1 MDAIDAIMWGT
12 IRREDKMKILIVE
25 DERRL
30 AKALR
35 QILLE
40 AGYEAESVHTGDEGL
55 HYAETNMYDLI
66 VLDVMLPGMDGFSV
80 VRALRRQHCRMPVL
94 MLTAKSSVADKVSG
108 LDAGADDYLTKP
120 FDPEELLARIRC
132 LLRRSDH
139 VVADE
144 MTAFDLRLTL
154 STHHLLCGERSIQL
168 SSREFQIMRLMMN
181 NTGRYLSKD
190 ELLLRAWDMATE
202 AGDNCVEAYISF
214 LRKTLVYLKSR
225 AVIATLRKVGYRLE
239 EKS

>member
-1 MDAIDAIMWGT
+1 M
-12 IRREDKMKILIVE
+12 RILIIE

-40 AGYEAESVHTGDEGL
+40 AGYEAETVYAGDEGL
-55 HYAETNMYDLI
+55 HYAGTNAYDLI

-80 VRALRRQHCRMPVL
+80 VRALRQQMSRVPVL

-132 LLRRSDH
+132 LLRRSDN
-139 VVADE
+139 VVADQI
-144 MTAFDLRLTL
+144 TAFDLHLTME
-154 STHHLLCGERSIQL
+154 THHLLCGERSIQL

-202 AGDNCVEAYISF
+202 AGNNCVEAYISF
-214 LRKTLVYLKSR
+214 LRKKLVYLKSR

-239 EKS
+239 EKP